1 MFRPKGM
8 RKITDLPQEERL
20 KPDQLRSMTEC
31 ERAIH
36 AVAEKTG
43 KSPLDIW
50 RANEMWRSEA
60 ASKVDWDVGCSWY
73 CLCVSNLF
81 MFGNLL
87 CQLYRPD
94 WYRSIAGAV
103 ALIVL
108 GNVMIMIYFHKPA
121 WIRPY
126 GRFLRAFAGVVFS
139 LALTFFGYDFLPARI
154 MYDLVMGVLGI
165 VFAACFVVLFHWL
178 CELIWNHSE
187 KERDECREQL
197 STLRSVRPLLTGGSR
212 SAVESRSSVVSC
224 ARLRAVVDWD

>member
-1 MFRPKGM
+1 MVRPKGM
-8 RKITDLPQEERL
+8 RKMTDLPQEERL

-36 AVAEKTG
+36 AVAEKAG

-50 RANEMWRSEA
+50 RANEMWLSEA

-154 MYDLVMGVLGI
+154 MYELVMGVLGI

-178 CELIWNHSE
+178 CELIWNHSV

-224 ARLRAVVDWD
+224 AQLRAVVDWD

>member
-1 MFRPKGM
+1 MVRPKGM
-8 RKITDLPQEERL
+8 RKMTDLPQEERL

-36 AVAEKTG
+36 AVAEKAG

-50 RANEMWRSEA
+50 RVNEMWLSEA

-178 CELIWNHSE
+178 CELIWNHSV

>member
-1 MFRPKGM
+1 M
-8 RKITDLPQEERL
+8 TDLPQEERL

-36 AVAEKTG
+36 AVAEKAG

-50 RANEMWRSEA
+50 RANEMWLSEA

-154 MYDLVMGVLGI
+154 MYELVMGVLGI

-178 CELIWNHSE
+178 CELIWNHSV

>member
-1 MFRPKGM
+1 MVRPKGM
-8 RKITDLPQEERL
+8 RKMTDLPQEERL

-36 AVAEKTG
+36 AVAEKAG

-50 RANEMWRSEA
+50 RVNEMWLSEA

-154 MYDLVMGVLGI
+154 MYELVMGVLGI

-178 CELIWNHSE
+178 CELIWNHSV

>member
-1 MFRPKGM
+1 MVRPKGM
-8 RKITDLPQEERL
+8 RKMTDLPQEERL

-36 AVAEKTG
+36 AVAEKAG

-50 RANEMWRSEA
+50 RANEMWLSEA

-154 MYDLVMGVLGI
+154 MYELVMGVLGI

-178 CELIWNHSE
+178 CELIWNHSV

>member
-8 RKITDLPQEERL
+8 RKMTDLPQEELL
-20 KPDQLRSMTEC
+20 KPDQLGSMTEC

-36 AVAEKTG
+36 TIAEKTG

-50 RANEMWRSEA
+50 RANETWLSEA

-73 CLCVSNLF
+73 CFCVSNLF

-94 WYRSIAGAV
+94 WYRSIAGAI

-121 WIRPY
+121 WIPPY
-126 GRFLRAFAGVVFS
+126 GRFLRAFAGLVFS
-139 LALTFFGYDFLPARI
+139 LALTLFGYDFLPARI

-178 CELIWNHSE
+178 CELIWNHSV
-187 KERDECREQL
+187 KDRDGYREQL
-197 STLRSVRPLLTGGSR
+197 STLRLVRPLLAGGSD
-212 SAVESRSSVVSC
+212 SAVESRSSVTFC
-224 ARLRAVVDWD
+224 ARLRTVVDWD

>member
-1 MFRPKGM
+1 M
-8 RKITDLPQEERL
+8 TDLPQEERL

-36 AVAEKTG
+36 AVAEKAG

-50 RANEMWRSEA
+50 RVNEMWLSEA

-154 MYDLVMGVLGI
+154 MYELVMGVLGI

-178 CELIWNHSE
+178 CELIWNHSV

>member
-1 MFRPKGM
+1 M
-8 RKITDLPQEERL
+8 RKMTDLPQEERL

-36 AVAEKTG
+36 AVAEKAG

-50 RANEMWRSEA
+50 RVNEMWLSEA

-154 MYDLVMGVLGI
+154 MYELVMGVLGI

-178 CELIWNHSE
+178 CELIWNHSV